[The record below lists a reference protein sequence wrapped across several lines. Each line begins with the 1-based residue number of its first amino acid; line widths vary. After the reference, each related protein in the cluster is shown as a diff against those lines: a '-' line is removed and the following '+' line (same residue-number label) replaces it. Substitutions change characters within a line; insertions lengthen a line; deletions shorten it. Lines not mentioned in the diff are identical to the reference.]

1 MNNEKQLIAKI
12 KKFHESGKTKMAI
25 EGWLQFEHGM
35 SVNEARALT
44 KEALGSKRKAT
55 SNWEPVIK
63 VIREN
68 YGKVSKQELIELMME
83 ASGGKYSSMNH
94 AYNYIKF
101 AQEYARQELEA
112 KSK

>member
-1 MNNEKQLIAKI
+1 MSNQNLENQI
-12 KKFHESGKTKMAI
+12 KKFYENGKTRGAI
-25 EGWLQFEHGM
+25 EGWLQFEHDLSTNESKALVQKVLG
-35 SVNEARALT
+35 VN
-44 KEALGSKRKAT
+44 KKSS

-68 YGKVSKQELIELMME
+68 YGKVSKKELIEKMMK

-94 AYNYIKF
+94 AYNYIRF